1 MPFVIRYVPD
11 RCKVPEICDNFIL
24 ENGGMLQ
31 EANMCYK
38 AVDDYA
44 HALEF
49 IPDWYKIQKCNK
61 AVDTCPCAIQFVLGC
76 YKTQEMCDK
85 VVDAS
90 LLSALVPDWFI
101 MNKIFEK
108 DDVVFSNDNIIFV
121 NEDTDVTFFS
131 DDYMCL

>member
-1 MPFVIRYVPD
+1 MPFVIRCVPD

-61 AVDTCPCAIQFVLGC
+61 AVDTCPCAIQFVLEC

-85 VVDAS
+85 VVFQE
-90 LLSALVPDWFI
+90 LFMLQYCLDWY
-101 MNKIFEK
+101 K
-108 DDVVFSNDNIIFV
+108 
-121 NEDTDVTFFS
+121 TQ
-131 DDYMCL
+131 